1 MSLYIATRP
10 FRKSSVR
17 YVKCGEVERLD
28 AAMQTNRAS
37 PQTATTLAEA
47 QVESNQHVAFQREVG
62 HRRHRAS
69 SVQHTGRDSMY
80 TDVKTEASSIQT
92 FVDAAAW
99 SAAPFH
105 RPPTRQSTVSSQGRA
120 LL

>member
-1 MSLYIATRP
+1 MFSVIGIEIEFGVVFLL
-10 FRKSSVR
+10 SSVTS
-17 YVKCGEVERLD
+17 
-28 AAMQTNRAS
+28 M
-37 PQTATTLAEA
+37 
-47 QVESNQHVAFQREVG
+47 
-62 HRRHRAS
+62 AS